1 MTATAVLD
9 RPVRRRAAPPRA
21 RASQAHGSTAVAFPA
36 TWGPFRTP
44 APRPTLRVVPAR
56 TQVRRR
62 RRTISLAC
70 GAVVML
76 LTVVGFHALLAQS
89 QIALDRL
96 ERRTDLA
103 ERRYENARYE
113 YTQLASPSR
122 ITERAAQLGMVPPG
136 APATPVVIFGEAP
149 PPADA
154 PSTTM
159 NGWTEVKPTLGDSP

>member
-1 MTATAVLD
+1 VLE
-9 RPVRRRAAPPRA
+9 
-21 RASQAHGSTAVAFPA
+21 
-36 TWGPFRTP
+36 
-44 APRPTLRVVPAR
+44 VVPAR

-62 RRTISLAC
+62 RRTIALVC
-70 GAVVML
+70 GAVMTL

-89 QIALDRL
+89 QVALDEL
-96 ERRTDLA
+96 ERRTAIA

-113 YTQLASPSR
+113 YAQLSSPAR
-122 ITERAAQLGMVPPG
+122 ITEAARQMGMVPPG
-136 APATPVVIFGEAP
+136 TPPTPVLISGEVP